1 MPGMIGMEK
10 MIASKTCAGRALIF
24 AVGITILV
32 ILLSGGAGAVPVEEW
47 NKTFGGNNQDGAKY
61 VQQTQN
67 GGFIIAGDTKSF
79 GAGGYD
85 AWLIKT
91 DYKGNEQW
99 RKTFGG
105 AGTDIV
111 WAARQTSDGG
121 YVVAGQTN
129 SYGGKD
135 QVWVFKTD
143 GSGNQQWSKTFG
155 GNYGDSA
162 NSVQQTSDGGYIISA
177 YSSSCTDSVKGSAW
191 IIKTDSN
198 GNQQWTKRFGGC
210 GSDMANS
217 LLQTSDGGYIFAGST
232 DSTETGAKG
241 RTPWIV
247 KIDSNG
253 KWQWQQLESQ
263 GYEFTSIKQAIDGGF
278 ILSGTVVPRGS
289 YDKAWLY
296 KTDSNGNE
304 VWSKTFGSGGIFKG
318 TSVQQTSDGGY
329 ALSAV
334 VNPDA
339 GTTED
344 GFVYAGRSDSLL
356 IKTDATGVKQWNI
369 KLGKDGFD
377 DIYSIQQ
384 ANDGGYILAGTTD
397 SYGGGEQAWLVK
409 VSNEIT
415 PVTLAVTASPSIIT
429 AGDPTSVT
437 FSVTNIL
444 GAPQGG
450 IKVDLTGTAT
460 GSGTT
465 DANGNVVINVNAPT
479 AGAMTATAGKTGYIS
494 ASTRISAIRAA
505 GSLWVTATKS
515 TISAGVPVT
524 VTFTVTSLAGVS
536 RTGAKVELTGAATG
550 SGTTDAS
557 GNVDITVNA
566 ANAGI
571 ITATAS
577 KFGFI
582 GGNLTITAI
591 KGTPTP
597 TPTPT
602 LVPTSAP
609 TITSTSTQPALV
621 VTSNP
626 ATVTAGTAATVIFT
640 VTSAGAKISG
650 ATITLAGAATG
661 SGTTDASGSVTIS
674 VNAASAGAITV
685 KASKTGLAGGNTT
698 ITAKDAAVPAV
709 TVQSTIQAP
718 ITASSTIITLQGK
731 LTNSAG
737 DYVQKGSMK
746 VTIYDLSGARLWQE
760 TFDDVI
766 DNGVFNI
773 PLGAIQELKLIP
785 DTVYQMEVAIDA
797 ESATY
802 ATPDVTFGDKEPA
815 NDVIKFK
822 A

>member
-1 MPGMIGMEK
+1 
-10 MIASKTCAGRALIF
+10 MIASKTCAGRALRI

-61 VQQTQN
+61 VQQTQD

-91 DYKGNEQW
+91 DYKGSEQW

-111 WAARQTSDGG
+111 WSARQTSDGG

-155 GNYGDSA
+155 GNYGDLA
-162 NSVQQTSDGGYIISA
+162 NSVQQTSDGGYIIAA

-191 IIKTDSN
+191 IIKTDNN
-198 GNQQWTKRFGGC
+198 GNQQWSKRFGGC
-210 GSDMANS
+210 GFDRADS

-253 KWQWQQLESQ
+253 KWQWQQLESL
-263 GYEFTSIKQAIDGGF
+263 GYEFTSIKQASDGGF
-278 ILSGTVVPRGS
+278 ILSGTLVPRGS

-296 KTDSNGNE
+296 KTDSNGNKQ
-304 VWSKTFGSGGIFKG
+304 WSKTFGSGGIFKG
-318 TSVQQTSDGGY
+318 TSVQLTSDGGY

-334 VNPDA
+334 VNPNA
-339 GTTED
+339 ETTED
-344 GFVYAGRSDSLL
+344 GVVYAGRSDSLL
-356 IKTDATGVKQWNI
+356 IKTNATGEKQWNL

-377 DIYSIQQ
+377 DIYSLQQ
-384 ANDGGYILAGTTD
+384 TTDGGYILAGATD
-397 SYGGGEQAWLVK
+397 SYAVGWQDAWLVK

-415 PVTLAVTASPSIIT
+415 PVTLTVTASPSIIT
-429 AGDPTSVT
+429 AGDPTGVT
-437 FSVTNIL
+437 FTVTNIL
-444 GAPQGG
+444 GMPQSG
-450 IKVDLTGTAT
+450 ITVDLTGTAT

-465 DANGNVVINVNAPT
+465 DANGNVVINVNSPK
-479 AGAMTATAGKTGYIS
+479 AGATTATASKTGFIS

-505 GSLWVTATKS
+505 GTLWVTATKS
-515 TISAGVPVT
+515 TIQAGAPVS
-524 VTFTVTSLAGVS
+524 VTFTVTNLAGVS
-536 RTGAKVELTGAATG
+536 GVGAKIELTGAATG

-582 GGNLTITAI
+582 GSNLTITAI
-591 KGTPTP
+591 KGTPTSTP
-597 TPTPT
+597 TSTPT
-602 LVPTSAP
+602 LVPTSVP
-609 TITSTSTQPALV
+609 TITSTATPPALA

-626 ATVTAGTAATVIFT
+626 ATVIAGTATSVIFT

-661 SGTTDASGSVTIS
+661 SGTTDAFGSVTLS
-674 VNAASAGAITV
+674 VNAASSGVIIV
-685 KASKTGLAGGNTT
+685 KVSKTGLAGGNTT
-698 ITAKDAAVPAV
+698 IIAKDSATPVG
-709 TVQSTIQAP
+709 TVKSTILAP
-718 ITASSTIITLQGK
+718 VTASQTIITLQGK
-731 LTNSAG
+731 LTNSGG

-746 VTIYDLSGARLWQE
+746 VTIYDLSGAQLWQE

-815 NDVIKFK
+815 SDVIKFK